1 MKRYTETSTI
11 YKRLSKYFFF
21 IKGEEDNEL
30 HCFIKQQQKFIISF
44 LKKHGVTVF
53 DFRTVS
59 IDNLSTDDIKELILR
74 QQPTLDNE
82 TLEKKAKETKE
93 AYCTKGKSK
102 LLFINSCEEN
112 AEHIFEADILCED
125 DFGKPEDFDEKLYLF
140 LKEIANIND
149 EAQHL
154 STITYKLPLDE
165 EDDDE
170 LQTEDYCE
178 CLCNDLLAESFCNS
192 SNVEISPILFDDNF
206 NISLPLYPQVSI
218 TLDPLPKALYILFLQ
233 HPEGIILKDIYMYE
247 NELKKIYSQISG
259 RKNQTVIN
267 RMFRSLTDPTENPLH
282 RNLSIIRRCFTSK
295 LNYNIAR
302 NYIPAHGR
310 KKVHSI
316 PLESEYIIL
325 PGIA

>member
-112 AEHIFEADILCED
+112 AE
-125 DFGKPEDFDEKLYLF
+125 
-140 LKEIANIND
+140 
-149 EAQHL
+149 
-154 STITYKLPLDE
+154 S
-165 EDDDE
+165 
-170 LQTEDYCE
+170 
-178 CLCNDLLAESFCNS
+178 LA
-192 SNVEISPILFDDNF
+192 
-206 NISLPLYPQVSI
+206 
-218 TLDPLPKALYILFLQ
+218 
-233 HPEGIILKDIYMYE
+233 
-247 NELKKIYSQISG
+247 
-259 RKNQTVIN
+259 
-267 RMFRSLTDPTENPLH
+267 
-282 RNLSIIRRCFTSK
+282 
-295 LNYNIAR
+295 
-302 NYIPAHGR
+302 
-310 KKVHSI
+310 
-316 PLESEYIIL
+316 
-325 PGIA
+325 